1 MCGNTIFTNSVDVC
15 PHILSVRKI
24 FILTSVC
31 PANRCSDI
39 SMSWCLE
46 SVNEFYCRAKV
57 LCRSHQTKCV
67 ETDGLLFC
75 LAEHKVITKA
85 FTTGKQEGSEGDMW
99 ASKKRWRG
107 SHETQSRKCKNLEKA
122 NETSRRSQ
130 CH

>member
-1 MCGNTIFTNSVDVC
+1 MSSTAEQKFFAGVIKQSVLRQMDYY
-15 PHILSVRKI
+15 S
-24 FILTSVC
+24 
-31 PANRCSDI
+31 
-39 SMSWCLE
+39 
-46 SVNEFYCRAKV
+46 
-57 LCRSHQTKCV
+57 
-67 ETDGLLFC
+67 C